1 MAIEWEYDDFVYRF
15 RPGETW
21 CHVGEGGYT
30 AAGARV
36 TFWQNYQSHILPLLQ
51 QRLDQGWEPI
61 TEVGPGGIS
70 LRQYTTLRWSV
81 GGWIWFLFITI
92 ITMGLGLIMLFFGL
106 SPYVEPVE
114 FRVKLRRH
122 RQ

>member
-1 MAIEWEYDDFVYRF
+1 MTTNWEYDDFVYKFTR
-15 RPGETW
+15 GESW
-21 CHVGEGGYT
+21 CSVGEGGYT

-36 TFWQNYQSHILPLLQ
+36 TFWQNYQRSILPLLQ
-51 QRLDQGWEPI
+51 KRLDEGWEPI
-61 TEVGPGGIS
+61 TEVGAGGIS

-81 GGWIWFLFITI
+81 GGWIWFLFVTI

-114 FRVKLRRH
+114 FRVKLRRKK
-122 RQ
+122 